1 MLTYVINTSENKTF
15 DSDQLF
21 KLVGYNKICWLNY
34 SLNDLE
40 KCAEEICERQIV
52 LGADDF
58 RIAVLV
64 DFYGFKKVRS
74 VYGYNGYS
82 DKEQGVDLSV
92 YFAFLESYMM
102 DHLFDK
108 IQRKELFVK
117 EREVFYIQDG
127 RQEEYSI
134 IENEEAQI
142 EYILHPVENSVTEI
156 TTVKMARSELEKL
169 NAEAIDNVEDE
180 KPLTDEERTSIISE
194 FDEKWK
200 ALKNSSV
207 DEIIKTQQK
216 EQKVKLAEEA
226 TEYEEDEK
234 EEVYIDVPE
243 KRYAEFE
250 LYCTENLSL
259 TFKVSDYPY
268 TNKRGLTRHEFF
280 MAFKERG
287 HHLYKIKR
295 HHYLASFGSGIAKA
309 AFDNLSLF
317 LYLIKMYEREEKI
330 KENDEFVID
339 SLEPEKLK
347 NMLIL
352 SWNKICSARL
362 IALENTSKY
371 YDIKSFVGVK
381 PDFEDRDKTI
391 KDNFISESK
400 NKAVDEYRKS
410 NVEEIYKK
418 ICEITS
424 ENESGFS
431 EKDKKDLNDIMA
443 AYLKK
448 RDEVKES
455 VSEDEF
461 RSVKEDCKM
470 ISQCPSKNDYDNI
483 MEKKKAVISEI
494 LTKTI
499 NIEYIK
505 KDFDESK
512 EKADKAYK
520 TYLDAK
526 NYLNKNII
534 ADVIV
539 LIFAVLIMVIP
550 FIAIKRWNLS
560 FELLNLYLFTSETFA
575 ALYVLA
581 FFIMVIP
588 LLIRLR
594 KAKSIL
600 KECYVDCRVQ
610 QDMAIAEFRR
620 RYEDDLIQIENLRY
634 ELRHITK
641 LYEHNLAKNRN
652 IEKHRQMLELVENKL
667 SAMLNNLGV
676 EPVVVR
682 YTNLEDEFDVSKSFM
697 SNDNKIYKIFSL
709 DAIEQLFGAR
719 RR

>member
-169 NAEAIDNVEDE
+169 NAEAIDNVEEE

-200 ALKNSSV
+200 ALKSSSV

-431 EKDKKDLNDIMA
+431 EKDKNDLNDIMA

-594 KAKSIL
+594 NAKSIL

>member
-169 NAEAIDNVEDE
+169 NAEAIDNVEEE

-200 ALKNSSV
+200 ALKSSSV

-418 ICEITS
+418 ICAIMS

-431 EKDKKDLNDIMA
+431 EKDKNDLNDIMA

-594 KAKSIL
+594 NAKSIL

>member
-1 MLTYVINTSENKTF
+1 
-15 DSDQLF
+15 
-21 KLVGYNKICWLNY
+21 
-34 SLNDLE
+34 
-40 KCAEEICERQIV
+40 
-52 LGADDF
+52 
-58 RIAVLV
+58 
-64 DFYGFKKVRS
+64 
-74 VYGYNGYS
+74 
-82 DKEQGVDLSV
+82 
-92 YFAFLESYMM
+92 
-102 DHLFDK
+102 
-108 IQRKELFVK
+108 
-117 EREVFYIQDG
+117 
-127 RQEEYSI
+127 
-134 IENEEAQI
+134 
-142 EYILHPVENSVTEI
+142 
-156 TTVKMARSELEKL
+156 
-169 NAEAIDNVEDE
+169 
-180 KPLTDEERTSIISE
+180 
-194 FDEKWK
+194 
-200 ALKNSSV
+200 
-207 DEIIKTQQK
+207 
-216 EQKVKLAEEA
+216 
-226 TEYEEDEK
+226 
-234 EEVYIDVPE
+234 
-243 KRYAEFE
+243 
-250 LYCTENLSL
+250 
-259 TFKVSDYPY
+259 
-268 TNKRGLTRHEFF
+268 
-280 MAFKERG
+280 
-287 HHLYKIKR
+287 
-295 HHYLASFGSGIAKA
+295 
-309 AFDNLSLF
+309 
-317 LYLIKMYEREEKI
+317 
-330 KENDEFVID
+330 
-339 SLEPEKLK
+339 
-347 NMLIL
+347 
-352 SWNKICSARL
+352 
-362 IALENTSKY
+362 
-371 YDIKSFVGVK
+371 
-381 PDFEDRDKTI
+381 
-391 KDNFISESK
+391 
-400 NKAVDEYRKS
+400 
-410 NVEEIYKK
+410 
-418 ICEITS
+418 
-424 ENESGFS
+424 
-431 EKDKKDLNDIMA
+431 MA

-594 KAKSIL
+594 NAKSIL

>member
-169 NAEAIDNVEDE
+169 NAEAIDNVEEE

-200 ALKNSSV
+200 ALKSSSV

-381 PDFEDRDKTI
+381 PDFDDRDKTI

-400 NKAVDEYRKS
+400 TKAVDEYRKS
-410 NVEEIYKK
+410 NVEDIYKK

-431 EKDKKDLNDIMA
+431 EKDKNDLNDIMA

-594 KAKSIL
+594 NAKSIL